1 MKFLYSLCTIFLI
14 FLNGFIANA
23 QSLDSLDL
31 SFKYYQGKGFEY
43 ESRIFVTE
51 NETRKAILFV
61 QLTNLSSSERDVA
74 FSTSAHIDL
83 DEKVPDQINYQN
95 NYVLKGGE
103 SLHLQLEQELTDDQN
118 WVFLSMRINNLMY
131 PDLFLVGE
139 RFIFNS
145 PSAYPSLNG
154 SDDKTNT
161 YFKEGDEL
169 TFNTFHESTDIDSI
183 LVYQLKYDFKPA
195 YPPMFETFNQ
205 NEGGPENLSTT
216 QIGIAQPFRLD
227 SAGLYQYKDSEESM
241 KAQGFRVE
249 KSYFPKLQT
258 VEGIIGPL
266 RYISSNKEY
275 NELDSLKSKKAL
287 DQFFL
292 NAFGSPG
299 RAKPKIKLY
308 FNRVAKANY
317 YFTNYKEGWKTDQG
331 MLYIILG
338 SPTNIKKDGNYEIWS
353 YKKGLNSK
361 LSFTFVQVKDPY
373 SGYHFVLIRKDEY
386 QNDWFKAIDAWRGR

>member
-1 MKFLYSLCTIFLI
+1 MKFLISLSTIFLV
-14 FLNGFIANA
+14 FLNGFFANA
-23 QSLDSLDL
+23 QTLDSLDL

-43 ESRIFVTE
+43 ESRIYVTE

-61 QLTNLSSSERDVA
+61 QITNLSSSERDVA
-74 FSTSAHIDL
+74 FSTSAHNDL
-83 DEKVPDQINYQN
+83 DEKVPDQINYQKN
-95 NYVLKGGE
+95 QVLKGGE
-103 SLHLQLEQELTDDQN
+103 TIHVQLEQELTDDQN
-118 WVFLSMRINNLMY
+118 WVFLAMRINNLMY

-145 PSAYPSLNG
+145 PSVFPAING
-154 SDDKTNT
+154 SQDITST
-161 YFKEGDEL
+161 YFKKGDEL
-169 TFNTFHESTDIDSI
+169 TFNTFNNGVNVDSLLI
-183 LVYQLKYDFKPA
+183 YQLDYDFKPA
-195 YPPMFETFNQ
+195 YPPMFESFNQ
-205 NEGGPENLSTT
+205 NEGGPENINSIK
-216 QIGIAQPFRLD
+216 IGISQTFRFD
-227 SAGLYQYKDSEESM
+227 STGLYQYKESEESM
-241 KAQGFRVE
+241 EAQGFRVE
-249 KSYFPKLQT
+249 ESNFPKLQT
-258 VEGIIGPL
+258 VEGLIGPL

-292 NAFGSPG
+292 RAFGSPG

-353 YKKGLNSK
+353 YKKGLNST

-386 QNDWFKAIDAWRGR
+386 QNDWFKAIDTWRGR